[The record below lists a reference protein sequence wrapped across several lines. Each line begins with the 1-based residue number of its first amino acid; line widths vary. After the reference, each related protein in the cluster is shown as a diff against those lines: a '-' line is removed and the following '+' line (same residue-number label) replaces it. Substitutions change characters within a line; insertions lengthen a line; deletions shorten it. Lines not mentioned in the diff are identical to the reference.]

1 MDSHNFRKPTSPNL
15 FPDRHNP
22 IAATQA
28 VKRMEAPMKATYPID
43 DPRYPGYASIMDDG
57 RLVTDY
63 KSHCAAY
70 GGLNPRYGNS
80 VRGFLQHNGDA
91 IVQVSR
97 KRQADRAGAQFKMA
111 NTVIEPRLIQK
122 CDEYECM
129 MSRNRSMDSVGLNRS
144 EPVPA
149 LFGTFSHARVLAS
162 WPQVPLTTKFEGGRN
177 TPHGRDYAP
186 LGLKSFNPRNSQYG
200 SSG

>member
-80 VRGFLQHNGDA
+80 VRGFLQHNADG
-91 IVQVSR
+91 IIQVSR
-97 KRQADRAGAQFKMA
+97 KRQAERVGAQFYMADTVVRPKMVQTC
-111 NTVIEPRLIQK
+111 N
-122 CDEYECM
+122 EYECAF
-129 MSRNRSMDSVGLNRS
+129 SLTDRKGLGLERRR
-144 EPVPA
+144 EGVPE
-149 LFGTFSHARVLAS
+149 LFGTFSHASAAA
-162 WPQVPLTTKFEGGRN
+162 PYANVPLTHVFEGGRN
-177 TPHGRDYAP
+177 TPRGRDFTP
-186 LGLKSFNPRNSQYG
+186 LGVKSFNRRNSQYG